1 MCTTLFRS
9 ARLRPPL
16 YLLLR
21 GNSITMEADER
32 HDRAVISTADDAVLA
47 KLSCVEKG
55 YYQDAFIHVMA
66 KGVKGVG
73 NNSSSSYGAAGRRNG
88 VSSMMEPIIRKGTH
102 ARVCAVDKAINAFL
116 SLPLLEDAEASN
128 NKDRRQVVILGAGRD
143 TTYLRYRFGYL
154 TGFEGKEIDWFEV
167 DHPFVIEQKAKS
179 WLKKCTPEG
188 YVYNSKMNVATGDS
202 YRASFSKQQDGTGT
216 NNSTYHLVGHDLR
229 SSPDSLFQKLS
240 DPFHGYNRAIPTIFV
255 LECVIM
261 YLPDKASWNLLQTLG
276 NNKKDAFV
284 AVALYDPIPSNDRF
298 GQVMLENL
306 QKRGI
311 IGQKQKDGEQNE
323 PLSLERT
330 RTLSDHLNKL
340 KTCGFD
346 IAVGCNMMDAYE
358 HGIVSIDDRR
368 RAARCEMLDELEEFV
383 LLMRHYC
390 LCLGAKGSGKYKS
403 AATALCSVGKDSP
416 IGFETGRCEVK

>member
-1 MCTTLFRS
+1 
-9 ARLRPPL
+9 
-16 YLLLR
+16 
-21 GNSITMEADER
+21 MEADER

-55 YYQDAFIHVMA
+55 YYHDAFIQAMA

-73 NNSSSSYGAAGRRNG
+73 NNSSSTYGAAGRRNG
-88 VSSMMEPIIRKGTH
+88 ASSMMEPIIRKGTH

-202 YRASFSKQQDGTGT
+202 YRASFSKQQDGTDT

-229 SSPDSLFQKLS
+229 SSPDSLLQKLS

-255 LECVIM
+255 LECLIM
-261 YLPDKASWNLLQTLG
+261 YLPDKASWNLLQYLANISNC
-276 NNKKDAFV
+276 NNKKDAF
-284 AVALYDPIPSNDRF
+284 S
-298 GQVMLENL
+298 
-306 QKRGI
+306 
-311 IGQKQKDGEQNE
+311 
-323 PLSLERT
+323 

-358 HGIVSIDDRR
+358 HGIISIDERR

-390 LCLGAKGSGKYKS
+390 LCLGAKGSGRYKS

-416 IGFETGRCEVK
+416 IGFETGRCERQIALTTLCS

>member
-1 MCTTLFRS
+1 MVPIIRRQPNI
-9 ARLRPPL
+9 A
-16 YLLLR
+16 
-21 GNSITMEADER
+21 MEADER

-55 YYQDAFIHVMA
+55 YYQDAFIHAMA
-66 KGVKGVG
+66 KGVRGGVG
-73 NNSSSSYGAAGRRNG
+73 NNSSSYSAAAGRRNG
-88 VSSMMEPIIRKGTH
+88 ASSMMEPVIRKGTH

-116 SLPLLEDAEASN
+116 SLPLEDADASN

-154 TGFEGKEIDWFEV
+154 TGFELKEIDWFEV

-179 WLKKCTPEG
+179 WLQNCTPEG

-202 YRASFSKQQDGTGT
+202 YRASFSKQQDGNDRNGT
-216 NNSTYHLVGHDLR
+216 SYHLVGHDLR
-229 SSPDSLFQKLS
+229 SPDSLFEKLS

-261 YLPDKASWNLLQTLG
+261 YLPDKASWNLLQYLANISDC
-276 NNKKDAFV
+276 NNRRDAFV
-284 AVALYDPIPSNDRF
+284 AVAMYDPIPSNDRF

-311 IGQKQKDGEQNE
+311 IGQKQKDGRQNE

-330 RTLSDHLNKL
+330 RTLSDHLSKL

-346 IAVGCNMMDAYE
+346 MAVGCNMMDAYE
-358 HGIVSIDDRR
+358 HGIISIDDRR
-368 RAARCEMLDELEEFV
+368 RAVRCEMLDELEEFV

-390 LCLGAKGSGKYKS
+390 LCLGAKGSGRYKS

-416 IGFETGRCEVK
+416 IGFETGRCERQ